1 MRRLM
6 TTGAAMAAIAGM
18 VLSREVGVDILLD
31 DTDPRP
37 PLDLSPDLYGGI
49 NTRADRRSSF
59 KMTSTRNYNF
69 EKNRAAAKAAR
80 AARKKTRR
88 AK

>member
-1 MRRLM
+1 MRGIM
-6 TTGAAMAAIAGM
+6 TTGAAMAAVAGM

-37 PLDLSPDLYGGI
+37 PLDLSPDLYGGG
-49 NTRADRRSSF
+49 NRADRRSSF

-69 EKNRAAAKAAR
+69 DKNRAAAKAAR